1 MHGKIKSIGMEI
13 RESKERADVDKIAAC
28 VILQSY
34 LDYIANNNAG
44 EQ

>member
-1 MHGKIKSIGMEI
+1 MPNIAILNQETI
-13 RESKERADVDKIAAC
+13 DKIAAC